1 MKTVCLWIKD
11 RLGEW
16 STYRGAIYLV
26 LASFALWMIYRSPEN
41 AGNIATAV
49 IALSAAFVV
58 SGADKIIR
66 KDPPP

>member
-1 MKTVCLWIKD
+1 MKKTYQWIKD
-11 RLGEW
+11 RLSEW
-16 STYRGAIYLV
+16 STWRGVIYLA

-49 IALSAAFVV
+49 IALATAFVI
-58 SGADKIIR
+58 SGADKIVR